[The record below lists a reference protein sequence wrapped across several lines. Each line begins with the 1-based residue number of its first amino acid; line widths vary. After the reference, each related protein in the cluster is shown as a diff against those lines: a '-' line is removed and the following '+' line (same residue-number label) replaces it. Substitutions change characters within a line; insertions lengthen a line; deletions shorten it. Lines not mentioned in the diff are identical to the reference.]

1 MSFFDPMMI
10 NEPLPKGW
18 ENYDLHTEVNE
29 QERHLIQY
37 LEKTKWEHFANG
49 GSICGTPNGIDESGK
64 TRWYGLKRNV
74 VMLP

>member
-10 NEPLPKGW
+10 NNPFPKGW
-18 ENYDLHTEVNE
+18 ENYDLHIEVNE
-29 QERHLIQY
+29 VEYHLIQY

-64 TRWYGLKRNV
+64 QDG
-74 VMLP
+74 MD